1 MNERAPK
8 LSIGLPVYNG
18 EKYLPDALDD
28 LLGQDYEDFEL
39 IISSNASTDGT
50 DEICREYASKDR
62 RVSHS
67 RNDCNIGATPN
78 WNRVAQLAH
87 GEFFKWAMHD
97 DECDRT
103 LFNWRRL
110 MRWRHPFRKRV
121 GLAGWSQQS
130 EESACSTDA
139 SDLYLAHWL

>member
-78 WNRVAQLAH
+78 WNRVANSPTASSSN
-87 GEFFKWAMHD
+87 GPCTMTNAIE
-97 DECDRT
+97 
-103 LFNWRRL
+103 
-110 MRWRHPFRKRV
+110 P
-121 GLAGWSQQS
+121 S
-130 EESACSTDA
+130 STGDG
-139 SDLYLAHWL
+139 